1 MKYLL
6 EREQFEKAAQIL
18 EKDGKYEQAVGLYI
32 KSKRLVRLPKLMVQH
47 DDLLRDNTLVTNVLK
62 NLLKNDL
69 FEGAAEIYEKLDK
82 SDMAMQCY
90 RKGICKL
97 LA

>member
-6 EREQFEKAAQIL
+6 EREQFEKAGQVL
-18 EKDGKYEQAVGLYI
+18 EKQGKYEQAVAMYV
-32 KSKRLVRLPKLMVQH
+32 KSKKLIRLPRLIMQH
-47 DDLLRDNTLVTNVLK
+47 DDLLRDNTLVTSVLK

-82 SDMAMQCY
+82 LDMAMQCY
-90 RKGICKL
+90 RKGIS
-97 LA
+97 